1 MSEAEKT
8 SGKRVGAHQK
18 RRCPHCQS
26 NKWTWLGAV
35 PISPE
40 ELAKYLL
47 VKYRCETCGKN
58 FLVEEAKR
66 TRYVRSAE
74 RCVHCHSRSIE
85 RTSRPGADIQL
96 FCCRKCNAY
105 MAIAPNSDEE
115 PFLVIDTPE

>member
-1 MSEAEKT
+1 MSEAERII
-8 SGKRVGAHQK
+8 GKRVGAHQK

-47 VKYRCETCGKN
+47 VKYRCERCSKE
-58 FLVEEAKR
+58 FLVEEAKK
-66 TRYVRSAE
+66 TRYVKSAD
-74 RCVHCHSRSIE
+74 RCVHCNSQDVE
-85 RTSRPGADIQL
+85 QTSKPDADIQL

-105 MAIAPNSDEE
+105 MAIAPDSDEK
-115 PFLVIDTPE
+115 PFLVINLPE